1 MAPTEKTNATKILA
15 GGIAGSSET
24 IITYPAEFVKT
35 RHQLPQHAGSTTS
48 SFSILKFTYRSSG
61 LSRFYSGC
69 GALAMTNALKSGI
82 RFFSFETSRDLL
94 DNPSVNVLSGLGAGF
109 TEYTG
114 PKGQRFL
121 VEKGVLGAARLIVR
135 ENGVS
140 ALWRGAIPVMSKQAI
155 NSAVRFT
162 IFGAMQ
168 EQVAKRWPA
177 WDGQVMTTLLVGAIS
192 GVVTASPWRMKV
204 LESFWRG
211 TTPRLVRLTVES
223 TWGPN

>member
-1 MAPTEKTNATKILA
+1 MLLVVTPGEAL
-15 GGIAGSSET
+15 
-24 IITYPAEFVKT
+24 KT
-35 RHQLPQHAGSTTS
+35 RL
-48 SFSILKFTYRSSG
+48 I
-61 LSRFYSGC
+61 
-69 GALAMTNALKSGI
+69 
-82 RFFSFETSRDLL
+82 ED
-94 DNPSVNVLSGLGAGF
+94 
-109 TEYTG
+109 TG

-192 GVVTASPWRMKV
+192 GVVTACVVPIDERC
-204 LESFWRG
+204 FR
-211 TTPRLVRLTVES
+211 
-223 TWGPN
+223 